1 MNTTTIRSTHTAPSA
16 LAVPAARSSV
26 QGVCT
31 LAPGAAISLTPR
43 APTAL
48 RIAEGRAWVTLD
60 DGPHRANGTRGE
72 AAGDVFLHAGQ
83 TLWVATGQR
92 AVVEPLDGQRLQYR
106 LTGLAGN
113 TTSATASTSL
123 WQRLRGVGRQTPAA
137 QDGTCCA

>member
-1 MNTTTIRSTHTAPSA
+1 MNTTTIRFTRTAPSVLTA
-16 LAVPAARSSV
+16 SAPRSAV
-26 QGVCT
+26 QGLCT

-60 DGPHRANGTRGE
+60 DGPHRASGTRGE

-106 LTGLAGN
+106 LTGLEGN
-113 TTSATASTSL
+113 TGTAASASL
-123 WQRLRGVGRQTPAA
+123 WQRLRGVGRQAPAA
-137 QDGTCCA
+137 QVGSCCA